1 MPGKGH
7 ELYNKENDSGNRRIL
22 LVFSVCII
30 ALAVFVI
37 WITSDEKVARP
48 SVNGALHV
56 EGTHLVDEA
65 AERVVLRGVST
76 HGLTWFPQFDDESV
90 FRQLSEGWNSNLIR
104 LAMYSTEYCNGK
116 KNESLDLAIRG
127 VDAAIVAD
135 MYVLVDWH
143 VLGDKDPNVYAE
155 EAADFF
161 DFMTRRYSG
170 VPNVIYEICNEP
182 NGDTK
187 WEDVKRYADHI
198 IPVIRANSPDAVVMV
213 GTPEFC
219 QDLES
224 VFSDPLDAENVMYT
238 CHFYAGTH
246 YDELQTELDDAVSR
260 GLPVFITECG
270 ITEAEGDGRDYDNSA
285 KWFSYLRKHDMGFA
299 VWSLSNKDEP
309 SAMVKPMVT
318 DFVPLVGSKLTDTGL
333 WVRELVR
340 GMDPELIPDPDKEDL
355 TFQDRNPVSRLIYRL
370 KMKYREF
377 SGK

>member
-1 MPGKGH
+1 MSKKAVT
-7 ELYNKENDSGNRRIL
+7 LKSRLIIITA
-22 LVFSVCII
+22 VCVLAAAVVIFM
-30 ALAVFVI
+30 ALSEDA
-37 WITSDEKVARP
+37 VARP
-48 SVNGALHV
+48 SVSGSLHV
-56 EGTHLVDEA
+56 DKTFLADESG
-65 AERVVLRGVST
+65 ERVVLRGVST

-90 FRQLSEGWNSNLIR
+90 FRQLSEGWNCNLVR

-127 VDAAIVAD
+127 VDAAIAAD

-143 VLGDKDPNVYAE
+143 VLRDEDPNVYAQ

-161 DFMTRRYSG
+161 DFMSRRYSG

-182 NGDTK
+182 NGDTE
-187 WEDVKRYADHI
+187 WDDVKTYADHI

-213 GTPEFC
+213 GTPDFC

-270 ITEAEGDGRDYDNSA
+270 ITEAEGNGRDYDNSA
-285 KWFSYLRKHDMGFA
+285 KWFSYLRKHDIGFA
-299 VWSLSNKDEP
+299 VWSLSNKAEA
-309 SAMVKPMVT
+309 SAMVEPMVT

-340 GMDPELIPDPDKEDL
+340 GMDPEVIPDPDKEDL

-370 KMKYREF
+370 KMKYREV
-377 SGK
+377 SKK